1 MKAFYSFCPSA
12 FTFFFLNNQWFEL
25 CNTGNLDVDMDGFI
39 LTDIGGDVHEMG
51 GYVIKACQCDVF
63 GKNSDTTV
71 NGGQTVDYVYSGLTF
86 ANSEDEIRILDKCG
100 SLIDEVHYGS
110 LAGLVSPPPAGAS
123 IELSDVSLDN
133 MLPGS
138 WATSVTEYGNLQE
151 KGTPGTYHFIGSV
164 CPASPTMPPT
174 SRPSLSPTSVP
185 TSVPSAPTSPPTPS
199 RLVVTEF
206 MSNPA
211 TASDSAGEVFI
222 DHCCPLQMC
231 FCLVVL
237 YLMEFFVLFFV
248 CYRLTVV

>member
-1 MKAFYSFCPSA
+1 MSGYTLLDLGSDSHKILQSLVVPSCGC
-12 FTFFFLNNQWFEL
+12 L
-25 CNTGNLDVDMDGFI
+25 
-39 LTDIGGDVHEMG
+39 
-51 GYVIKACQCDVF
+51 VF
-63 GKNSDTTV
+63 GRNSNTTV

-86 ANSEDEIRILDKCG
+86 VNSEDEIKILD
-100 SLIDEVHYGS
+100 SLGGFVDEVHYGS

-174 SRPSLSPTSVP
+174 SRPSLSPTSPTSVP
-185 TSVPSAPTSPPTPS
+185 TSVPSAPTNPPTPS